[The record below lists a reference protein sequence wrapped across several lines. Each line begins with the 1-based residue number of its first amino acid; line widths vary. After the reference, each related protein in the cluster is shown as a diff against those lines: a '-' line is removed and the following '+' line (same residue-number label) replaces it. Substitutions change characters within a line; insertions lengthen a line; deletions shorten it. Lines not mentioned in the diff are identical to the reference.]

1 MRKWLGFVL
10 AWALILGGGLVAHLV
25 QTSGG
30 SVEIREV
37 RIDTGEGGAQVA
49 GLLYQPKT
57 ATAQKPAPAI
67 LASHGYINTREMQS
81 PFAIELARRGFVV
94 LAMDMTGH
102 GYSGGVVG
110 TADYGGPAALAWL
123 RTQPFVDP
131 ANIGLEGHSMGSS
144 PIMGAADAHPDGYRS
159 VVLAGSTPGLLGA
172 RAPAAPRNL
181 AMVFGQYEEFA
192 GLMAGVPSGADVGKS
207 KKVMALFGVTEPVQ
221 VGRLYGSIADGT
233 GHRLYA
239 PATTHPGEHFSAGGV
254 GGAVDWFQQT
264 LTGAASPKP
273 PGDQVWIWKE
283 VGTLVAFGG
292 LVLLILTTFDLLLG
306 LPVFAALNHPAEPV
320 RDRRDGRWWLALAI
334 TAILPALTYF
344 PLMKVGQL
352 FFPMPGFPQWVHNQ
366 LLVWALGTA
375 LISFGLGFLLRARA
389 NFTNRWGLSLLAAVA
404 TMAVALVAAYLL
416 DALFK
421 ADFRFWVLGMKP
433 LSAERAMLIPPY
445 LLLWTIFF
453 LVTIRALVA
462 NLAVKGDGF
471 LAHVGWAKAAMS
483 LGFLALVAWQY
494 VTLFTTGKLATPTEP
509 LNVIVAIQFV
519 PLLAVIGAIGAWTY
533 RRTNSYVPGA
543 LICALLVS
551 WYVASGTANHYAK
564 GFESPLL
571 AAVAKR

>member
-1 MRKWLGFVL
+1 MRKWLGFLL
-10 AWALILGGGLVAHLV
+10 AWALILGGGLTAHLV
-25 QTSGG
+25 QTDGG
-30 SVEIREV
+30 AVAIREV
-37 RIDTGEGGAQVA
+37 RISAGEGDAQVA
-49 GLLYQPKT
+49 GLLYVPK
-57 ATAQKPAPAI
+57 AASPQRPAPAV

-123 RTQPFVDP
+123 RAQPFVDP

-159 VVLAGSTPGLLGA
+159 IVLAGATPGLLGA
-172 RAPAAPRNL
+172 RAPESPRNL

-192 GLMAGVPSGADVGKS
+192 GLMAGVPSGAEVGKS
-207 KKVMALFGVTEPVQ
+207 KKVMALFGTAEPVQ
-221 VGRLYGSIADGT
+221 AGRLYGSIADGT
-233 GHRLYA
+233 ARRLYT
-239 PATTHPGEHFSAGGV
+239 PATTHPGEHFSNGGV

-273 PGDQVWIWKE
+273 VSDQVWIWKE
-283 VGTLVAFGG
+283 VGTLVAFVG
-292 LVLLILTTFDLLLG
+292 LTLLIPTTFDLLLG
-306 LPVFAALNHPAEPV
+306 LPMFAALNRPAEPP
-320 RDRRDGRWWLALAI
+320 RERRDGRWWLALAI
-334 TAILPALTYF
+334 TAALPALTYF

-375 LISFGLGFLLRARA
+375 LISFGLGFLLRSKAS
-389 NFTNRWGLSLLAAVA
+389 FTNRWSLSLLAAA
-404 TMAVALVAAYLL
+404 GTMAVAFAASYLL
-416 DALFK
+416 DVLFK
-421 ADFRFWVLGMKP
+421 ADFRFWVLGLRP
-433 LSAERAMLIPPY
+433 LSAERAVVMLPY
-445 LLLWTIFF
+445 LLLWTVFF
-453 LVTIRALVA
+453 LVTLRGLAA
-462 NLAVKGDGF
+462 NLAVRGDGF
-471 LAHVGWAKAAMS
+471 FASVGWAKAAMS
-483 LGFLALVAWQY
+483 LGFLGLVVWQY
-494 VTLFTTGKLATPTEP
+494 ATLFRTGVLATPSEP
-509 LNVIVAIQFV
+509 LNVIIAIQFV
-519 PLLAVIGAIGAWTY
+519 PLLATIGAIGAWTY

-543 LICALLVS
+543 LICAALIS

-571 AAVAKR
+571 AAVTRR